1 MPRGT
6 RFGFLILGLIKVHL
20 DKRIYVYLGFCP
32 FFSFPSLFGVVTPV
46 FFFFSMARELASLF
60 SLSSFCRRRRKR
72 RRNVVRLAPKTG
84 WRRGRRRLLHR
95 PPTERARIDP
105 LLRSKETTIG
115 SIIQKKKMSV
125 KTSSSKRRKKKS
137 PSRPF

>member
-6 RFGFLILGLIKVHL
+6 RFGFLILGLIKVHVN
-20 DKRIYVYLGFCP
+20 KRIYVYLGFCP

-46 FFFFSMARELASLF
+46 FFFSMARELASLF

-72 RRNVVRLAPKTG
+72 RRNVVRRAPKTG

-105 LLRSKETTIG
+105 LLRSQETTIG
-115 SIIQKKKMSV
+115 IIIQKKKMS
-125 KTSSSKRRKKKS
+125 KTSSRGRKKKS
-137 PSRPF
+137 RPF